1 MSRND
6 ANILYIGIQFVP
18 FYNSRWEAAAFEKS
32 LTLIEDVL
40 LEWHVEYILYD
51 VRIKLKNGFS
61 FYYFSKKRQFSEPSP
76 KL

>member
-40 LEWHVEYILYD
+40 LE
-51 VRIKLKNGFS
+51 
-61 FYYFSKKRQFSEPSP
+61 
-76 KL
+76 